1 MKARCLRR
9 KACRFRRAAR
19 EINDDK
25 ARQTLNEAA
34 EQFEE
39 QAAQI
44 ENEPGKKPTT
54 DQG

>member
-9 KACRFRRAAR
+9 KACQFRRAAR

-25 ARQTLNEAA
+25 ARRTLNEAA
-34 EQFEE
+34 DQYEE

-44 ENEPGKKPTT
+44 EKESGKKPTT